1 LTNDLNDVRQDIA
14 TSANITQELQD
25 RISAVGK
32 EASRSFMIGMTG
44 IGLGIAGILIG
55 AIALSRR

>member
-1 LTNDLNDVRQDIA
+1 VRQDIA